1 MSAEKQELHL
11 AQLERISAA
20 HRALRAAQSELR
32 AAVEAAHAA
41 GHTWDAIATALS
53 ATAPPTTDDV
63 EDMPSINAV
72 VQTVLGIDKQ
82 SEPPDHRESA
92 AGLKLK

>member
-63 EDMPSINAV
+63 DDIPSINAV
-72 VQTVLGIDKQ
+72 VQTVLGIDKR
-82 SEPPDHRESA
+82 SEPPDHRESV
-92 AGLKLK
+92 AGLK